1 MTIQPK
7 YHWQFDERE
16 GVRTV
21 DTVSSIQATLSKAEL
36 NGHGRISNAI
46 HLLKKD
52 SHINLG
58 KEVGQFGTSDF
69 TVAFGMKNISNHGDD
84 LLDIIGD
91 QTMKSH
97 GNFFSVRLSDRRIF
111 FHVDEDSEAK
121 HYVRV
126 QTSRLSMVPNRTW
139 FHVAVVRQGRTI
151 KIYIDGV
158 LAAEAESKT
167 GVANINNSVDVK
179 LGHSRRG
186 TPTAQYEDLRIYH
199 TALNAADI
207 RTLVP
212 PVNRPLREGEIELV
226 ATDNAAAILT
236 QNAANLSRFSSSFK
250 ELRIGNNTGVTL
262 YQQNSFRGT
271 AQKCYA
277 DLPDIR
283 LSRLENFPKSIRIW
297 RAIEEPFTGKWVIK
311 APKGQ
316 FLSLAKSVLTTSP
329 RRSLHELFRF
339 HYNLQRTQLQLIPGS
354 DQESTLLKIS
364 PGEDSTHL
372 FVDDLEHL
380 KDEFSIIN
388 QANNQW
394 LALVEDNTFDWTG
407 QKEDRAIFIRV
418 AKMAESE
425 GQVGE
430 LAPGEVALYQ
440 HRAYYG
446 RTWILSD
453 SDKYTSGK
461 YTHLKDFHGL
471 NDQTSSI
478 RLGPDTGVTVF
489 KNLNHQATDD
499 KREEEIEDI
508 VENVP
513 RLSDRQIGNDTISSI
528 RIFRTIAPEDVF
540 TSYTTKLSQ
549 DYRLVGNE
557 MEEFSAYRTTLRFE
571 AGAGAVEVA
580 ATDQTTIEVDGI
592 TYEIDETRSATLS
605 PNDLNFIMIT
615 SEADGLNT
623 PGLKIQTSE
632 MAENEQVVI
641 FPNQEAH
648 QQIAELEDGAL
659 WNATDA
665 QGNLIV
671 DRNAHSQ
678 AEVASVQNTLKR
690 VTATV
695 TYTDPAPAAKPS
707 GGSRVLS
714 SERVVSGAAIE
725 QPWELT
731 LTPTP
736 DNNAGQQATTRTA
749 TLPVQGLVSVSAPGS
764 SPGNV
769 GIQEAA
775 VSQDDFMRL
784 LSQATRSE
792 GAATPEAPSNTGTQ
806 SSGAVGFGEL
816 QPVFAVK
823 RLKIG
828 RSIKNAVKRAT
839 SVVVGAAED
848 VVHVIV
854 KTAEE
859 VTDFVVNTVEE
870 VAEFVEAVVET
881 VVNGIK
887 KFIEFLQFLFNWGD
901 ILDTQRYLVR
911 AINDGFDYA
920 VQQVEAIK
928 APVSNFMD
936 TLQETVEEGINQL
949 VTTLG
954 DESEVQASGLKLPEA
969 AEWFL
974 SKLLGGSKQNDAEPT
989 PQLGTPPSG
998 DSGLENFLFQFTEAF
1013 EDRARAVHQ
1022 EFELLD
1028 ETIATIIANPLKP
1041 QLAVI
1046 VLVETLRDVV
1056 MQMLE
1061 AIENLVLGFL
1071 DAIAGAVEQLKKLLN
1086 AEIKIPFISDLF
1098 RLIGAGK
1105 LTLLNLTGLLL
1116 AIPVTVVS
1124 KLIFGETPFKN
1135 VPPLDLAPQTGARL
1149 VAEQE
1154 VSFQRTNNTRRENSI
1169 RHWGNTGL
1177 LADVMN
1183 GMITAYLDV
1192 LPESSDD
1199 PYEETAGFGFEI
1211 VSLVL
1216 DGFSWLASFPSSP
1229 DFPGGRPYNVAAHAV
1244 SKSKD
1249 EQEYWER
1256 VMWGWR
1262 TALYWLDVVIFMG
1275 QEVAAANG
1283 IDVKRQRLKRANEF
1297 TIAIFTVFSIVDAG
1311 LAIRYL
1317 FTIPKEEKPGL
1328 EIANEVVSWLPN
1340 LLALVRLNADPR
1352 WAAALSV
1359 VDGVAAF
1366 ANYGMGHKLLT
1377 DDLAEV

>member
-1 MTIQPK
+1 MTAQPK
-7 YHWQFDERE
+7 YHWQFNERQGTTAVDDVS
-16 GVRTV
+16 GV
-21 DTVSSIQATLSKAEL
+21 QATLSKAEF
-36 NGHGRISNAI
+36 NGHGRIGNAI
-46 HLLKKD
+46 HLLKRD
-52 SHINLG
+52 SHVNLG

-69 TVAFGMKNISNHGDD
+69 TVAFGLKIMGTDGQND
-84 LLDIIGD
+84 LDIIG
-91 QTMKSH
+91 TRSMSGH
-97 GNFFSVRLSDRRIF
+97 GNWFALRLQDKGRRLTFDVDENSKGKNYAVAQTPRLSNLFDKKWHHITL
-111 FHVDEDSEAK
+111 
-121 HYVRV
+121 VRE
-126 QTSRLSMVPNRTW
+126 
-139 FHVAVVRQGRTI
+139 GRTI
-151 KIYIDGV
+151 GVYLDGV
-158 LAAEAESKT
+158 LVAEGASTT
-167 GVANINNSVDVK
+167 GVANINRAVDVK
-179 LGHSRRG
+179 LGHYTRH
-186 TPTAQYEDLRIYH
+186 TPIAHYEDLRIYH
-199 TALNAADI
+199 TALTTEEVRDLI
-207 RTLVP
+207 P
-212 PVNRPLREGEIELV
+212 PINRPLSAGEIELV
-226 ATDNAAAILT
+226 ATDNAAVILT
-236 QNAANLSRFSSSFK
+236 QNDADLSRFSSSFK

-283 LSRLENFPKSIRIW
+283 FSRLENFPKSIRIW

-316 FLSLAKSVLTTSP
+316 FLSLSKSVLTTSP
-329 RRSLHELFRF
+329 RRSFHELFKF
-339 HYNLQRTQLQLIPGS
+339 HYNLQRNQLQLIPGS
-354 DQESTLLKIS
+354 DQESTLVKVS

-372 FVDDLEHL
+372 FVDDLEPL

-418 AKMAESE
+418 AKMADNE

-430 LAPGEVALYQ
+430 LAPGEVALYK

-446 RTWILSD
+446 KTWILSD

-461 YTHLKDFHGL
+461 YTHLKDFHDL

-489 KNLNHQATDD
+489 RNLDHQAADD

-508 VENVP
+508 VENVS

-528 RIFRTIAPEDVF
+528 QIFRTIAPEDVF

-549 DYRLVGNE
+549 DYRLVDNKL
-557 MEEFSAYRTTLRFE
+557 EEFSAYRTTLRFE
-571 AGAGAVEVA
+571 PGAGAVEVA
-580 ATDQTTIEVDGI
+580 ATDFTTIEVDDT
-592 TYEIDETRSATLS
+592 TYTIDEVRSVTLS

-623 PGLKIQTSE
+623 PGLKIRTSE
-632 MAENEQVVI
+632 MTENEQVVI

-648 QQIAELEDGAL
+648 QQIAELEDDAL

-671 DRNAHSQ
+671 DRTAHTQ
-678 AEVASVQNTLKR
+678 AEVASVQNTIKR

-695 TYTDPAPAAKPS
+695 TYTDKAPAANPS
-707 GGSRVLS
+707 GSSRVLS
-714 SERVVSGAAIE
+714 SERVVSGATID

-736 DNNAGQQATTRTA
+736 DNNAGQQAAARTA
-749 TLPVQGLVSVSAPGS
+749 TLPVKGLVSVSAPGS

-775 VSQDDFMRL
+775 ISQDDFMRL
-784 LSQATRSE
+784 LTQAI
-792 GAATPEAPSNTGTQ
+792 PEETAPAQ
-806 SSGAVGFGEL
+806 PPVGNLPDQGSFLRIGK
-816 QPVFAVK
+816 PFKRVGDAVK
-823 RLKIG
+823 K
-828 RSIKNAVKRAT
+828 AT

-854 KTAEE
+854 KTAEG
-859 VTDFVVNTVEE
+859 VTDFVIDTAEK
-870 VAEFVEAVVET
+870 VAEFVEAVVEK
-881 VVNGIK
+881 VVESIK
-887 KFIEFLQFLFNWGD
+887 KFIEFLQFLFGWGD

-911 AINDGFDYA
+911 AINDGFAYA

-928 APVSNFMD
+928 VPVSNFMD

-954 DESEVQASGLKLPEA
+954 DESEVQESGLKLPEA

-974 SKLLGGSKQNDAEPT
+974 SKLLGGSKQDDAEPT
-989 PQLGTPPSG
+989 PKLGTPPSG
-998 DSGLENFLFQFTEAF
+998 DSELENFLFHFTEAF
-1013 EDRARAVHQ
+1013 EDRAGAVLRD
-1022 EFELLD
+1022 FELLD

-1046 VLVETLRDVV
+1046 VVVETLRDVV
-1056 MQMLE
+1056 MQMME

-1071 DAIAGAVEQLKKLLN
+1071 DAIAEAVEQLKKLLN

-1124 KLIFGETPFKN
+1124 KLIFGETPFKDE
-1135 VPPLDLAPQTGARL
+1135 PPLDLAPQTGARL

-1154 VSFQRTNNTRRENSI
+1154 VSFQRTNNTKRESSI

-1177 LADVMN
+1177 LADVIN
-1183 GMITAYLDV
+1183 GMVTGFLDI
-1192 LPESSDD
+1192 LSEDAD
-1199 PYEETAGFGFEI
+1199 QPYEKTAGFGFEI

-1229 DFPGGRPYNVAAHAV
+1229 DFPGGRPYNVAAHKV
-1244 SKSKD
+1244 SKTED

-1256 VMWGWR
+1256 VVWGWR
-1262 TALYWLDVVIFMG
+1262 TAVYWLDVVVLTAQLSG
-1275 QEVAAANG
+1275 QKLPWAKE
-1283 IDVKRQRLKRANEF
+1283 IKLQRLKRTDEV
-1297 TIAIFTVFSIVDAG
+1297 TIGIFTAFSIVDAG
-1311 LAIRYL
+1311 LATRYL
-1317 FTIPKEEKPGL
+1317 FTIPKEDKPGL
-1328 EIANEVVSWLPN
+1328 EIGNEVVSWLPN
-1340 LLALVRLNADPR
+1340 LLAPLRLGGVKPSL
-1352 WAAALSV
+1352 ALST
-1359 VDGVAAF
+1359 VDVVAAF